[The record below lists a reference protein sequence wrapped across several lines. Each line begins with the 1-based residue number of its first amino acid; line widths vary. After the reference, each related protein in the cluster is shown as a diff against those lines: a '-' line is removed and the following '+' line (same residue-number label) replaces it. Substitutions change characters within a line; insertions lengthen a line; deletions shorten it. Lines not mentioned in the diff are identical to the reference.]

1 MPWNFSFVIPGQ
13 LAGLAC
19 PGSQAPLAHDLKC
32 LAAEGIGALVSLT
45 RTAPDPEVVRRA
57 GLEPL
62 HLPVED
68 FTPPTLAQ
76 IRAFVEF
83 ARGVIGAGRGVA
95 VHCAAG
101 QGRTGTMLACYLV
114 SLGLPPGEAVD
125 SVRTLRPGSIETPQ
139 QEARV
144 REYARERRTEKESPD
159 AGS

>member
-19 PGSQAPLAHDLKC
+19 PGSQAPLEHDLKR

-45 RTAPDPEVVRRA
+45 HTPPDPDAVRRA
-57 GLEPL
+57 GLEPY
-62 HLPVED
+62 HLPVRD
-68 FTPPTLAQ
+68 FTPPAPGQ
-76 IRAFVEF
+76 IRDFVAF
-83 ARGVIGAGRGVA
+83 ARRVIGAGRGVA

-114 SLGLPPGEAVD
+114 SLGMSAAEAID
-125 SVRTLRPGSIETPQ
+125 SVRAIRPGSIETPE
-139 QEARV
+139 QEACV
-144 REYARERRTEKESPD
+144 RDYAHALTREKDTTD

>member
-45 RTAPDPEVVRRA
+45 RAAPDPEVVRRA
-57 GLEPL
+57 ALEPL

-68 FTPPTLAQ
+68 FTPPTLGQ
-76 IRAFVEF
+76 IRSFVEF
-83 ARGVIGAGRGVA
+83 ARRVIDSGHGVA

-114 SLGLPPGEAVD
+114 SLGLPPEEAMD
-125 SVRTLRPGSIETPQ
+125 SVRAIRPGSIETPQ

-144 REYARERRTEKESPD
+144 REYARTLRTEKDPAD